1 LAENPVREEKTMRTK
16 NKIDLIGFVGRD
28 PETSTT
34 TGGSPVT
41 RFSVATNDRWKGKD
55 GQLREHTEWHR
66 IVFFGPQAAKVAEFV
81 HKSTLVEVEGSVRSR
96 TYEKDGIT
104 RLVYEVRGDEF
115 RVLERRPTSEDGVGP
130 FGLDAPADDVPPDD
144 ELPI

>member
-1 LAENPVREEKTMRTK
+1 MRTK

-34 TGGSPVT
+34 GGGSPVT
-41 RFSVATNDRWKGKD
+41 RFSVATNERWRGKD
-55 GQLREHTEWHR
+55 DQLHEHTEWHR
-66 IVFFGPQAAKVAEFV
+66 VVFFGPKAQRVAEFV

-96 TYEKDGIT
+96 TYVKDGIE

-115 RVLERRPTSEDGVGP
+115 RVLERRPTSDDGVGP
-130 FGLDAPADDVPPDD
+130 FGLEAPADEVPVDD
-144 ELPI
+144 ELPV

>member
-1 LAENPVREEKTMRTK
+1 MRTK

-34 TGGSPVT
+34 AGGSPVT

-96 TYEKDGIT
+96 TYVREGVT